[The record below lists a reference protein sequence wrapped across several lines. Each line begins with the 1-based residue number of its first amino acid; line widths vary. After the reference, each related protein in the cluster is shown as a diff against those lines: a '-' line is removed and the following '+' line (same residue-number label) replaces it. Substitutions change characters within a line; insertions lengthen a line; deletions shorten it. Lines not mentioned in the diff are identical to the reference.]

1 MTVALLPITLL
12 LLAGPVEV
20 EAELCPSRPDIESA
34 LSSLL
39 PASQDAR
46 PPDVARVFRQGKLL
60 RIELTD
66 PNGILIGG
74 RSLDDSDHCTELA
87 MQVAVVIAS
96 LATDVHPAFHV
107 PGQEA
112 PSPSPRASA
121 SPSATPAPLPQPV
134 ARSSFD
140 VAAGV
145 SLSYSDSLALGG
157 LLAGI
162 WIPRATGFGIRV
174 SAGTETTR
182 SVSLGEGQQASWA
195 RWTATTEAD
204 WRYGRGRLMMDV
216 HAGLAWTLLHAD
228 GSGFSGFSNN
238 ASDNSFSPG
247 TLAGARLSWGLTTH
261 TAAWL
266 GLDVT
271 SWMVRQSVTDTP
283 ARAGQQVPLFSV
295 LASLGVALGR
305 FNIQP
310 LGSAGLGAQ

>member
-1 MTVALLPITLL
+1 MTAALLPITLL

-20 EAELCPSRPDIESA
+20 EAELCPSRHDIETA

-39 PASQDAR
+39 PASQDTR
-46 PPDVARVFRQGKLL
+46 PPDVARVFRQGRLL

-66 PNGILIGG
+66 PNGVLIGG
-74 RSLDDSDHCTELA
+74 RSLTDSDHCTELA

-112 PSPSPRASA
+112 PAPSPRASE
-121 SPSATPAPLPQPV
+121 SPSATPAPLPPPAV
-134 ARSSFD
+134 RSSFD
-140 VAAGV
+140 LAAGV
-145 SLSYSDSLALGG
+145 TLSYSDSFALGG

-182 SVSLGEGQQASWA
+182 SVNLGEPGQALWA

-204 WRYGRGRLMMDV
+204 WRYGRGRLTLDV

-228 GSGFSGFSNN
+228 GSGFRNN

-271 SWMVRQSVTDTP
+271 GWIIRQSVTDAP
-283 ARAGQQVPLFSV
+283 ARDGHLVPRYSV

-305 FNIQP
+305 FNNRR
-310 LGSAGLGAQ
+310 

>member
-1 MTVALLPITLL
+1 MRAGLVNMRHQGMTVALLPITLL
-12 LLAGPVEV
+12 LLAGPVKV
-20 EAELCPSRPDIESA
+20 EAELCPSRHDIETA

-46 PPDVARVFRQGKLL
+46 PPDVAHVFRQGRFL
-60 RIELTD
+60 RIELLD
-66 PNGILIGG
+66 PNGVLIGG

-96 LATDVHPAFHV
+96 LTTDVHPAFPV

-112 PSPSPRASA
+112 PSPSPRPSD
-121 SPSATPAPLPQPV
+121 SPSATPVSPSPPV

-145 SLSYSDSLALGG
+145 SLSYSDSFALGG

-162 WIPRATGFGIRV
+162 WIPRATGFGFRV

-182 SVSLGEGQQASWA
+182 STSLSDGGQALWA

-204 WRYGRGRLMMDV
+204 WRHGRGRLVMDV

-228 GSGFSGFSNN
+228 GSGFPLN
-238 ASDNSFSPG
+238 ASDSSFSPG

-266 GLDVT
+266 GVDVT
-271 SWMVRQSVTDTP
+271 AWIVRQSVTDTP
-283 ARAGQQVPLFSV
+283 ARAGQQVPRYSV

-305 FNIQP
+305 FHD
-310 LGSAGLGAQ
+310 